1 MTRELLPVR
10 RFAESMSFT
19 LGNIFYVVTLGYYD
33 DGRVGEVFVGGPKS
47 GSDAETNA
55 RDAAA
60 ILSIAMQYGVPPAAF
75 ATAVHRDSEGVP
87 LGPIGA
93 VVDHLAA
100 PAAPSSGEGA

>member
-1 MTRELLPVR
+1 MTREMLPVQR
-10 RFAESMSFT
+10 YAESMSFM
-19 LGNIFYVVTLGYYD
+19 LANIFYTVTLGYFD

-75 ATAVHRDSEGVP
+75 RTAVQRDSSGVP

-100 PAAPSSGEGA
+100 RADGGEGV